1 MSLKDIQIPKVD
13 VQVGTSSFAVRGLS
27 ALDIDILVRKQGPAM
42 QELFGKFISGGK
54 KKKVEP
60 MGDIQG
66 VLKEVLMTA
75 PTLVL
80 DVLSLAADAKDAQ
93 ELEALAT
100 LPASVQVQALISVV
114 SLTLAGSDD
123 MGKFVDAALKLTQ
136 TLNGGL
142 GALLVE
148 TTAPKA

>member
-13 VQVGTSSFAVRGLS
+13 VQVGANSFAVRGLS

-42 QELFGKFISGGK
+42 QELFGKFISGG

>member
-42 QELFGKFISGGK
+42 QELFGKFISGG